1 MRRALGRGLAGWG
14 VGLGWLIVGEVVVI
28 AGTDHVVD
36 ASMAVS
42 SSGRRVIST
51 AVGSSSSGPG
61 ESGPPE
67 FDPVE
72 LDPAEFVG

>member
-1 MRRALGRGLAGWG
+1 M
-14 VGLGWLIVGEVVVI
+14 GEVVVI

-51 AVGSSSSGPG
+51 AVGSSSSGPA
-61 ESGPPE
+61 ESVE
-67 FDPVE
+67 FDSAE
-72 LDPAEFVG
+72 SDPAEFVG